1 MAIPVRTPR
10 LQSPRRTAAAVAI
23 GYAAAAHAQ
32 LAEAENAA
40 TWVLQ
45 IFSPVL
51 LLAILTVALVI
62 VGILCWSGRL
72 SARVFVW
79 FLIGAVFIF
88 GARTIAPQIATA
100 FGGF

>member
-1 MAIPVRTPR
+1 MVLA
-10 LQSPRRTAAAVAI
+10 L
-23 GYAAAAHAQ
+23 GYASGSRAQ

-40 TWVLQ
+40 TWVLM
-45 IFSPVL
+45 IFSPAL

-88 GARTIAPQIATA
+88 GARTIAPQIASA
-100 FGGF
+100 FGGGGF